1 MKLEV
6 IRAQRRLI
14 DGVGRAIDV
23 DQAQTAR
30 SDRPRP
36 AGPLSRFPAGPLGP
50 HPAGHD
56 LFLPPGRGL
65 SYCNVMETLNLKRI
79 IPAAHDA
86 TLDSMIE
93 RVTAA
98 LKTEGFGV
106 LTRIDLHQKIRD
118 KLGKEMPAV
127 VILGACNPQ
136 LAYEAY
142 QHNSDVTALLPCNA
156 VIRDLGNGQHAV
168 ELAKPSVL
176 MQSLGDPA
184 LVELARE
191 ADRRLERALQAL

>member
-1 MKLEV
+1 
-6 IRAQRRLI
+6 
-14 DGVGRAIDV
+14 
-23 DQAQTAR
+23 
-30 SDRPRP
+30 
-36 AGPLSRFPAGPLGP
+36 
-50 HPAGHD
+50 
-56 LFLPPGRGL
+56 
-65 SYCNVMETLNLKRI
+65 METLNLKRI

-136 LAYEAY
+136 LAYETY